1 MEKHDL
7 KEIGKSIPELYQYE
21 KFAHVN
27 DHMFTLVR
35 VKDRTLDFHTH
46 SDSDEV
52 FFIVSGEMKL
62 EFRDKI
68 LNLGEGEM
76 CVVPKGVEHR
86 PICTSEVTCLLIEKD
101 GTLTPENTGG
111 TYKKEKQLH
120 NNATSPGRNY
130 TCHKTYQTGRMLEE

>member
-1 MEKHDL
+1 MEKHNL

-21 KFAHVN
+21 EFARVN
-27 DHMFTLVR
+27 DHTFTLVR
-35 VKDRTLDFHTH
+35 VKDRTLDFHSH

-68 LNLGEGEM
+68 LHLREGEM
-76 CVVPKGVEHR
+76 GVVPKGVEHR
-86 PICTSEVTCLLIEKD
+86 PVCTSEVTCLLIEKD

-111 TYKKEKQLH
+111 TYKKE
-120 NNATSPGRNY
+120 
-130 TCHKTYQTGRMLEE
+130 E